1 MGKLSIQ
8 SDSVISCKQSQN
20 PKYNHGNKFFAY
32 QAADDDVQGGK
43 APLSIAVRILRLE
56 YISFLLCVL
65 FLCSLLLTLTVFH
78 SVDTHSHT
86 HAQKKNPRNY
96 SDLRPQSSQVFL
108 LPSTIA
114 VSLCCISTFQ
124 SFLTVPSFRIRRLL
138 SSIFVGF
145 FFFDKLYCTVF
156 RLRSVKFVV
165 F

>member
-1 MGKLSIQ
+1 MHIRQRTTTYREERPHSPSLS
-8 SDSVISCKQSQN
+8 V
-20 PKYNHGNKFFAY
+20 F
-32 QAADDDVQGGK
+32 
-43 APLSIAVRILRLE
+43 LRLE

-165 F
+165 FWRFRFVLIVECSSWIR